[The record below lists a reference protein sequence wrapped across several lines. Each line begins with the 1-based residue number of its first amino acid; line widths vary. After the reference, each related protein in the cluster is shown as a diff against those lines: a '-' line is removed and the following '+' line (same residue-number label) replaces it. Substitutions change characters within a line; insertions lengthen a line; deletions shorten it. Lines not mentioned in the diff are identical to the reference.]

1 MAEPSL
7 FTNNNTEI
15 TDMIAALTQTTRLL
29 LLALLTMSIVACGF
43 HLRGQTNIPAKLKVI
58 TLTSESG
65 SDSFDRALRIA
76 LTKAG
81 VVIVDKN
88 SANKDTLNL
97 KINAI
102 TKTDIELAR
111 DADNDLSQL
120 QRRLS
125 SHYFVRQADGKSLYG
140 PRTINTTKTLT
151 NQNAEESAKLSY
163 NQAQEES
170 MNEDLANQLV
180 YDLSYAPF

>member
-1 MAEPSL
+1 MALPSL
-7 FTNNNTEI
+7 FPSHKIEI
-15 TDMIAALTQTTRLL
+15 TDMIAALAQTTRLV

-43 HLRGQTNIPAKLKVI
+43 HLRGETNIPARLKVI

-65 SDSFDRALRIA
+65 SDNFDRSLRIA
-76 LTKAG
+76 LNKVG
-81 VVIVDKN
+81 VMVIDKVYADKN
-88 SANKDTLNL
+88 TLNL

-102 TKTDIELAR
+102 KTEDTELAR

-125 SHYFVRQADGKSLYG
+125 SNYFIRQADGKSVYG

-163 NQAQEES
+163 NQAQTDS
-170 MNEDLANQLV
+170 MSDDLAKQLV
-180 YDLSYAPF
+180 NDLSYAPL